1 MRTSCFRYA
10 LAVPVVLSLG
20 ASCTLDFDRFEPS
33 DTDSRCTPGETSP
46 CYDAD
51 AATENVGMC
60 TAGSATCLE
69 DGSAFGPCEKQVTPV
84 EEDCDTAGDDDCDG
98 QINETDAGC
107 SCTPGALVSCY
118 PGPEKTEGVG
128 HCVAGQKMCKPDGLS
143 ETVCFGHVVPRLEEC
158 GTIEDD
164 DCDGQSNEGCPT
176 WGARFGGTS
185 YDWVYALHVQD
196 DGGLIFAG
204 EFISPSI
211 DFGGGN
217 IERKGDR
224 DAFIVKLNDEGDH
237 VFSKTLWNPKAD
249 GEVTIND
256 IAVDQDGNI
265 YAIGNFTTGELM
277 PAPWNSPVL
286 ETLSEEA
293 AFVVQFNSAG
303 DLQWSKKFDGG
314 PDATFSASGRA
325 IAVYDQDTLIAA
337 GSFEGTLDLGNA
349 VGGSSS
355 ASSTASAGG
364 AATGTGSGSTSGAGG
379 SSSASSTASAG
390 GSEGGLPDLTSENR
404 DGWYAAMDMNQG
416 SLDWVH
422 QLEGP
427 YHDAIEDVVV
437 DGTSIILGGTIGGD
451 AFVSK
456 FNAPGYAAAMWT
468 RNVVGSGNQKV
479 GALALDGS
487 DIVAFGDVNKFFKL
501 DDFNEKEALP
511 ASPAEDT
518 DVFVLKLASD
528 GSTLFANHYV
538 GPGRQEC
545 QYQNCDVFV
554 DAAHQIWFG
563 AAHYGSVDYGGQ
575 VIDAL
580 GNKEDWA
587 IVALD
592 ASGNTVRAY
601 RFGAKTDDDPRAIG
615 ADGQGNIYLAGDCDG
630 PMDVGDN
637 LILSPISSY
646 SNDDICLVKLPGQL
660 VP

>member
-1 MRTSCFRYA
+1 
-10 LAVPVVLSLG
+10 
-20 ASCTLDFDRFEPS
+20 
-33 DTDSRCTPGETSP
+33 
-46 CYDAD
+46 
-51 AATENVGMC
+51 MC
-60 TAGSATCLE
+60 SAGLTTCLE
-69 DGSAFGPCEKQVTPV
+69 DGSAFGPCEKQVLPV
-84 EEDCDTAGDDDCDG
+84 DEDCDTAGDDNCDG
-98 QINETDAGC
+98 QSNETDAGC
-107 SCTPGALVSCY
+107 SCVPGALVSCY

-185 YDWVYALHVQD
+185 SDWVYALHVQD

-204 EFISPSI
+204 EFKSPSI
-211 DFGGGN
+211 DFGGGK
-217 IERKGDR
+217 IYRKGSS
-224 DAFIVKLNDEGDH
+224 DAFIVKLDDKGDH
-237 VFSKTLWNPKAD
+237 VFSTTLWSSDDK
-249 GEVTIND
+249 GYVTIND
-256 IAVDQDGNI
+256 IAVDQAGNI

-277 PAPWNSPVL
+277 PAPSNNMPSA
-286 ETLSEEA
+286 TQAKEA
-293 AFVVQFNSAG
+293 AFVVQFNSDG

-314 PDATFSASGRA
+314 PDTMFSGSGRA
-325 IAVYDQDTLIAA
+325 IAVYDQYTLVAA
-337 GSFEGTLDLGNA
+337 GTFEGTLYLGNA
-349 VGGSSS
+349 VGG
-355 ASSTASAGG
+355 TG

-404 DGWYAAMDMNQG
+404 DGWYAAMDMSQG
-416 SLDWVH
+416 SLNWVH

-437 DGTSIILGGTIGGD
+437 DGTSIILGGTIGND

-456 FNAPGYAAAMWT
+456 FDATDYAAAIWT
-468 RNVVGSGNQKV
+468 RNVIGSGNQKV

-487 DIVAFGDVNKFFKL
+487 DIVAFGDVDGFFELKVFE
-501 DDFNEKEALP
+501 DKKE
-511 ASPAEDT
+511 SPESESEGT
-518 DVFVLKLASD
+518 DVFVLKLASN

-538 GPGRQEC
+538 GPAAQEC
-545 QYQNCDVFV
+545 QSQNCDVFV
-554 DAAHQIWFG
+554 DEEHQIWFG

-575 VIDAL
+575 VINAL
-580 GNKEDWA
+580 GDEEDWA

-592 ASGNTVRAY
+592 ANGNTVRAY

-615 ADGQGNIYLAGDCDG
+615 ADDQGNIYLAGDCSG

-637 LILSPISSY
+637 LILSPMSSY
-646 SNDDICLVKLPGQL
+646 SKDDICLVKLSGQL